1 VLVIKEVNVVSIT
14 GDGQEKLVITDA
26 KNFLV
31 EIV

>member
-1 VLVIKEVNVVSIT
+1 VLVIKELNVVSIA
-14 GDGQEKLVITDA
+14 GDGQDKLVIIDA